1 MLVKRSLL
9 FLFLLLCTLVL
20 DACSKKQII
29 RQYYVIELPQVTK
42 VPETE
47 QLNYNVDVRNFRVG
61 QAFDQTR
68 IAVRTDSHE
77 LNYYYYHHWAVKPS
91 QAVADVVYE
100 YLEQTNLFTRTFRGF
115 SYSPDYLVTGEVKS
129 LERVQKNNSWYARI
143 DIRLELIDA
152 ENELSV
158 VEDETDLSRAL
169 DGKSMNEFAIVSS
182 QLVLQAS
189 QAFFDKVVEHMRQQ
203 NTP

>member
-1 MLVKRSLL
+1 MLVKRS
-9 FLFLLLCTLVL
+9 FLFLLLCSLVL
-20 DACSKKQII
+20 AACSKKQII

-47 QLNYNVDVRNFRVG
+47 QLHYNVDVRNFRVG

-100 YLEQTNLFTRTFRGF
+100 YLEQTNLFTQTFRGF

-143 DIRLELIDA
+143 DVRLELIDA

-158 VEDETDLSRAL
+158 VENETNLSRAL

-189 QAFFDKVVEHMRQQ
+189 QAFFDKVVEYLRQQ

>member
-9 FLFLLLCTLVL
+9 FVL
-20 DACSKKQII
+20 ICCLGLATCSKKQVI
-29 RQYYVIELPQVTK
+29 RRYYVIELPQMTEQ
-42 VPETE
+42 VPELD
-47 QLNYNVDVRNFRVG
+47 QLNYNVDVRNFRVD

-100 YLEQTNLFTRTFRGF
+100 YLEQINLFTQTFRGF

-152 ENELSV
+152 ENELSI
-158 VEDETDLSRAL
+158 VEDEMDLSKAL

-182 QLVLQAS
+182 QLVFQAS
-189 QAFFDKVVEHMRQQ
+189 QAFFDKVAEHLRQQ